1 MTGREGPVEDLD
13 SWFDD
18 YTTRR
23 YGRKSPLAAQA
34 WKTLIPGPLNSTLKE
49 TFSIL
54 MEIPST
60 NQTDNLGYDVNDVN
74 DAWDLIVEAVEQ
86 DPELGLKETFRLKS
100 HSQLPKFQK
109 QIRFYNFGYLAAPC

>member
-1 MTGREGPVEDLD
+1 MTWREGPVEDLD

-100 HSQLPKFQK
+100 HSQLLTFQ
-109 QIRFYNFGYLAAPC
+109 